1 MMRGLCA
8 VVMMPGFAV
17 YAPPDPPTLHDK
29 PQQAPQFMQVM
40 QAAADD
46 ICAINHV
53 VISEFRTRGPN
64 GGNDEFVELFN
75 VSPVAVDISGWQVW
89 GSNST
94 GSSLSSRITISSP
107 VMLAPYQH
115 YLLTNRSATA
125 GPYSGS
131 VSGDQTYGS
140 GFADNGGIA
149 LKDASGAIVDQVG
162 LSATSAYSEGTTL
175 APMSANTDQS
185 YERLQGGAQD
195 TNDNAA
201 DFGLNPLSSGPQ
213 NAASSIT
220 SLNCATPTPTQTPTP
235 GDTPTPTPTSTST
248 PTATPTFT
256 ATPLPTPVPMD
267 VCLVGHVVISEF
279 RFRGP
284 NGGNDEF
291 IELLNVSASAVNIG
305 GWKLNASNTSAVT
318 GTRVTIS
325 ASVVLP
331 PYGHY
336 LIANTTSG
344 GYSGAV
350 MPDQTYGSGIVDA
363 GGIALMD
370 ANNMIVDQVGLG
382 TGSAY
387 VEGAAL
393 ASLGSI
399 NADQSYV
406 RWQGGAR
413 DTDDNA
419 ADFTALSPADP
430 QNAAS
435 SITSLNCAT
444 PTPTQ
449 TLPPTHT
456 PTPTPTATPTFTA
469 TPLPT
474 PQSMDVCLVG
484 HVVISEFRF
493 RGPNGGN
500 DEFIELLNVS
510 ASAVNIGGWK
520 LNASNTSAVTGTRV
534 TISASVVLP
543 PYGHYLIANTTSGG
557 YSGAVMPDQTYGS
570 GIVDAGGIALMDANN
585 MIVDQVG
592 LGTGSAYVE
601 GAALASLGSIN
612 ADQSYVRWQGGARDT
627 DDNAADF
634 TALSPAD
641 PQNAASSITS
651 LNCATPTPTQ
661 TPTPTATPTS
671 TPSPVYPYINELD
684 VDQTGADALEFIEL
698 HDGGRGNTPLV
709 GLVLVLFNGSNN
721 SSYRAID
728 LTNWATSAAG
738 FFVVGGAAVPGA
750 SIILPDGALQNGADA
765 VALFKG
771 SASLFPSGTTITT
784 ALNSSATLID
794 AVVYDTGQADNAIL
808 LRLLNPGQPQI
819 NEDTGG
825 KSEVN
830 SNQRCLGS
838 ASPFRNTN
846 QFAQFPPTPNRAN
859 ACGQTAIEL
868 AGFGLAPVSAAKCGN
883 PSGADCVSVWWQTTS
898 EIDTA
903 GYTLLRSIA
912 GREAASVIALFVQA
926 DGAGGGLYAWQD
938 SGTLPGATYQYWLQ
952 ELALDGTVKEYGPV
966 SIAVDGSVIGLP

>member
-1 MMRGLCA
+1 
-8 VVMMPGFAV
+8 
-17 YAPPDPPTLHDK
+17 
-29 PQQAPQFMQVM
+29 
-40 QAAADD
+40 
-46 ICAINHV
+46 
-53 VISEFRTRGPN
+53 
-64 GGNDEFVELFN
+64 
-75 VSPVAVDISGWQVW
+75 
-89 GSNST
+89 
-94 GSSLSSRITISSP
+94 
-107 VMLAPYQH
+107 
-115 YLLTNRSATA
+115 
-125 GPYSGS
+125 
-131 VSGDQTYGS
+131 
-140 GFADNGGIA
+140 
-149 LKDASGAIVDQVG
+149 
-162 LSATSAYSEGTTL
+162 
-175 APMSANTDQS
+175 
-185 YERLQGGAQD
+185 
-195 TNDNAA
+195 
-201 DFGLNPLSSGPQ
+201 
-213 NAASSIT
+213 
-220 SLNCATPTPTQTPTP
+220 
-235 GDTPTPTPTSTST
+235 
-248 PTATPTFT
+248 
-256 ATPLPTPVPMD
+256 
-267 VCLVGHVVISEF
+267 
-279 RFRGP
+279 
-284 NGGNDEF
+284 
-291 IELLNVSASAVNIG
+291 
-305 GWKLNASNTSAVT
+305 
-318 GTRVTIS
+318 
-325 ASVVLP
+325 
-331 PYGHY
+331 
-336 LIANTTSG
+336 
-344 GYSGAV
+344 
-350 MPDQTYGSGIVDA
+350 
-363 GGIALMD
+363 
-370 ANNMIVDQVGLG
+370 
-382 TGSAY
+382 
-387 VEGAAL
+387 
-393 ASLGSI
+393 
-399 NADQSYV
+399 
-406 RWQGGAR
+406 
-413 DTDDNA
+413 
-419 ADFTALSPADP
+419 
-430 QNAAS
+430 
-435 SITSLNCAT
+435 
-444 PTPTQ
+444 
-449 TLPPTHT
+449 
-456 PTPTPTATPTFTA
+456 
-469 TPLPT
+469 
-474 PQSMDVCLVG
+474 
-484 HVVISEFRF
+484 
-493 RGPNGGN
+493 
-500 DEFIELLNVS
+500 
-510 ASAVNIGGWK
+510 
-520 LNASNTSAVTGTRV
+520 
-534 TISASVVLP
+534 LP